1 MPISM
6 RPSTFLFAA
15 LLFAAASQAAA
26 AVTATPTPR
35 KGSAQSIAVDSQ
47 PGQGVAGS
55 ATSQSVLS
63 DVANAYDS
71 MERNLE
77 LMYAKLMKEAK
88 GNKDAIEDQIKNID
102 QQIEKLKQEVK
113 KLELLLQKL
122 EELLPKI
129 MAALGSDPGVG
140 KGRAP
145 STARLGAELGKAG
158 INLSAD
164 ELRSLADAIGQ
175 GGMLAAR
182 KWAEKGLAVTNN
194 AIDPAQ
200 QAKKALKDQIAAL
213 EKALK
218 KLQLDRD
225 KALAELRVQTQK
237 ALDQARKAQD
247 SRIILA
253 PTPTPKKP

>member
-1 MPISM
+1 MK
-6 RPSTFLFAA
+6 PSAFLFAA

-35 KGSAQSIAVDSQ
+35 KGSAQPIAVDSQ

-63 DVANAYDS
+63 DVANAYDQ
-71 MERNLE
+71 MEKNIE
-77 LMYAKLMKEAK
+77 LQFAKLILEAKSNKEAVEDK
-88 GNKDAIEDQIKNID
+88 IKSIEAA
-102 QQIEKLKQEVK
+102 IEKLKQEVK

-129 MAALGSDPGVG
+129 MAALGSDPGAG

-182 KWAEKGLAVTNN
+182 KWAEKGLAATNN

-225 KALAELRVQTQK
+225 KALAELRVQKQK